1 MMAKNGVSPKQL
13 LSILMHGTDRAE
25 HHIQPGSHNQGSE
38 LLVTG
43 RSAGFDAEE
52 GGTNVT
58 GAIDE
63 VLNGDD
69 DALLLEGIETSFA
82 AGTNIEADIG

>member
-1 MMAKNGVSPKQL
+1 MNDESEIRTFRKLINDLVIIPFVS
-13 LSILMHGTDRAE
+13 
-25 HHIQPGSHNQGSE
+25 GSE